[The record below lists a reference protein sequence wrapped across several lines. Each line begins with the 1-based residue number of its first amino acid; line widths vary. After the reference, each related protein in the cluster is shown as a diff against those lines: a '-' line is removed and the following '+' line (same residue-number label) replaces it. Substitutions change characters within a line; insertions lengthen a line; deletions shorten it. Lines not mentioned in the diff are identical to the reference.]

1 MMWEGVR
8 ATRPSQ
14 TSVPAKPATK
24 EGFVLDREGFM
35 VASSLGVEAV
45 VRKDVDEGCSR
56 YKPGCSFL
64 SNSRTLGMQASGGEL
79 QQVRFDEVV
88 PQPGKWAIYTDGCA
102 ES

>member
-1 MMWEGVR
+1 MQEGVR
-8 ATRPSQ
+8 AKRPSQ

-24 EGFVLDREGFM
+24 EGFVLDREGFL

-45 VRKDVDEGCSR
+45 VRNDVDEGCSC
-56 YKPGCSFL
+56 YKLGCSFW
-64 SNSRTLGMQASGGEL
+64 SNSRTLGMQTSRGEP

-88 PQPGKWAIYTDGCA
+88 AQPGKWAIYTDGCA